1 MLKVEGLNAGYGSV
15 NILWDIGFEVKDGEI
30 VAILGSN
37 GAGKT
42 TMVRTITG
50 MVKASSGKVEFNGED
65 LSGKSS
71 RVILDSGIVQV
82 PEGRQLFTEMTVLE
96 NLELGAFNKETKAHF
111 AENLEKC
118 YNWFPKLRERAK
130 QAAGTLSGGEQQM
143 VAVARALIGMPKLL
157 ILDEP
162 SLGLAPNI
170 VDDILEVAK
179 TMVKNDGI
187 SVLLVEQDIT
197 KALAAAD
204 RGYVIENGRVAQKN
218 YLCHSLHIPPQVFIM
233 RYIARFFGINSVC
246 FSRIST
252 LFSITFQQNGVVMVY
267 QTVLYQPD
275 IFRSCRSDDPG
286 KATSFAICSA
296 AWS

>member
-30 VAILGSN
+30 VSILGSN

-143 VAVARALIGMPKLL
+143 VAVA
-157 ILDEP
+157 
-162 SLGLAPNI
+162 
-170 VDDILEVAK
+170 
-179 TMVKNDGI
+179 
-187 SVLLVEQDIT
+187 Q
-197 KALAAAD
+197 AAD
-204 RGYVIENGRVAQKN
+204 PGRAQSGPCPQHRGR
-218 YLCHSLHIPPQVFIM
+218 HSGSGQDH
-233 RYIARFFGINSVC
+233 GEE
-246 FSRIST
+246 
-252 LFSITFQQNGVVMVY
+252 
-267 QTVLYQPD
+267 
-275 IFRSCRSDDPG
+275 
-286 KATSFAICSA
+286 
-296 AWS
+296 

>member
-143 VAVARALIGMPKLL
+143 CAIARGLMIRPKM
-157 ILDEP
+157 IIFDEP
-162 SLGLAPNI
+162 SLGLAPII
-170 VDDILEVAK
+170 VDQIFETLTDIVK
-179 TMVKNDGI
+179 KNDSTI
-187 SVLLVEQDIT
+187 LLVEQNAQT
-197 KALAAAD
+197 ALEISD
-204 RGYVIENGRVAQKN
+204 RGYVLENGSIKLSGTSQELLHSAEVQRA
-218 YLCHSLHIPPQVFIM
+218 YL
-233 RYIARFFGINSVC
+233 
-246 FSRIST
+246 
-252 LFSITFQQNGVVMVY
+252 GV
-267 QTVLYQPD
+267 
-275 IFRSCRSDDPG
+275 
-286 KATSFAICSA
+286 
-296 AWS
+296 